1 MKDRNHFPGKLVCLL
16 VLVFSSEPICM
27 GKRSRL
33 SPRAQDLSVGAH
45 RLSREHTKISA
56 ITNHQNRRTL
66 DCRLDWLFTSLK
78 WRRFIFT
85 SVWSGFVYRGVW
97 EAQVTQ
103 SCLHK
108 QPTSKLGFK
117 SNVALTRGPAWEP
130 VSTPPLW
137 FYYEWHAQT
146 RPFLGPKFLPSQ
158 HRCANTGAELVKKH
172 ATIVLTH

>member
-1 MKDRNHFPGKLVCLL
+1 MRRNSRDKARNGNRKRKGQREGMKIKKNKKEKQDSKEKGTGKGKGKGRNEKKKQDRKDRNHFPGKLVCLL

-78 WRRFIFT
+78 RGGLFLHLCDQDLFIAA
-85 SVWSGFVYRGVW
+85 S
-97 EAQVTQ
+97 E
-103 SCLHK
+103 
-108 QPTSKLGFK
+108 
-117 SNVALTRGPAWEP
+117 
-130 VSTPPLW
+130 
-137 FYYEWHAQT
+137 
-146 RPFLGPKFLPSQ
+146 
-158 HRCANTGAELVKKH
+158 
-172 ATIVLTH
+172 